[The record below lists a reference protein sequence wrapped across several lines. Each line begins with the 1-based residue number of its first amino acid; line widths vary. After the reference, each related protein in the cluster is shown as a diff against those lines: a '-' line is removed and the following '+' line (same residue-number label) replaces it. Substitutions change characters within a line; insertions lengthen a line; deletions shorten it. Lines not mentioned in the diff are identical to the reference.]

1 MTDKYHCF
9 DRLESVTCEYACKK
23 MEYNLKLSF
32 ASWMIFIISMVFVLT
47 CSIFLMKYIVKKV
60 TKKEFHNQHIQCN
73 MDYIFHHVT
82 IHPDESLSVS
92 IHPDESLSVSIHK

>member
-9 DRLESVTCEYACKK
+9 DQQERVTCDYVCKK

-32 ASWMIFIISMVFVLT
+32 ASLMIFIISMTFILT
-47 CSIFLMKYIVKKV
+47 CCIFLVNYTVKKL
-60 TKKEFHNQHIQCN
+60 KIKECNDKHIQCN
-73 MDYIFHHVT
+73 MDYMVHHVT

-92 IHPDESLSVSIHK
+92 MYE